1 MPRSW
6 SAALASAES
15 GDREEIVID
24 WFDDLKLEG
33 VEEEG
38 VEKQDVTTEDESV
51 IVLPFF
57 SHEVT
62 SLSELPEKEQKWNF
76 VEISRETHLLAME
89 NPRQKRLRT
98 FRGSGKKRA
107 RRRRKITREEMKKV
121 QTEGLRKDG
130 EVVRKGSVHTYHHG
144 IKEEQT
150 REMIN
155 EIRAFKLDRD
165 NYVHKEAKQTD
176 NSETKVTVMAT
187 GDKEVVVMVRQPS
200 ATKLVTRKPFKAFS
214 DMKQKERNPRQEQ
227 TIEAS
232 AQARQYYPDDNHLG
246 RVFTDPGDSLVSS
259 IPRED
264 PWKAV
269 NIVEDQGLRI
279 AFGSYDKFG
288 QKFGQHQRSKK
299 QRETGTKM
307 DDFNIGEI
315 ERKFGVDDRVINIT
329 VDINNLPNK
338 PRTKSNFIQKDSSVY
353 KDQSRLNTKS
363 KVLKKGPI
371 RVDTLNPWQAAG
383 LQLGVGLRNLVK
395 GPSIQGTWIEG
406 RPSSNI
412 QGTRVGGGT
421 PLNIQGTWMGEEP
434 SMKIQGTR
442 TREAPQ
448 SLTKHTGLP
457 NTRLVSKD
465 MFWN

>member
-1 MPRSW
+1 
-6 SAALASAES
+6 
-15 GDREEIVID
+15 
-24 WFDDLKLEG
+24 
-33 VEEEG
+33 
-38 VEKQDVTTEDESV
+38 
-51 IVLPFF
+51 
-57 SHEVT
+57 
-62 SLSELPEKEQKWNF
+62 
-76 VEISRETHLLAME
+76 
-89 NPRQKRLRT
+89 
-98 FRGSGKKRA
+98 
-107 RRRRKITREEMKKV
+107 
-121 QTEGLRKDG
+121 
-130 EVVRKGSVHTYHHG
+130 
-144 IKEEQT
+144 
-150 REMIN
+150 
-155 EIRAFKLDRD
+155 
-165 NYVHKEAKQTD
+165 
-176 NSETKVTVMAT
+176 MAT

-200 ATKLVTRKPFKAFS
+200 PTKLFTQKPFTAFT
-214 DMKQKERNPRQEQ
+214 DMKRKEWKPRQER
-227 TIEAS
+227 TLEAS
-232 AQARQYYPDDNHLG
+232 AQARQYYPEDDHLD

-338 PRTKSNFIQKDSSVY
+338 PRTKSYFIHENSSVY
-353 KDQSRLNTKS
+353 KDHSRLNTKS
-363 KVLKKGPI
+363 KVLKKSPI

-395 GPSIQGTWIEG
+395 GPSIQGTWIEE

-421 PLNIQGTWMGEEP
+421 PLNIQGTWTGEEP
-434 SMKIQGTR
+434 SMKIQGSR
-442 TREAPQ
+442 TRGAPL
-448 SLTKHTGLP
+448 SLMEHTGLP

-465 MFWN
+465 KFGIIYDKY